1 MKKGEEYH
9 KIEFGKIKQKY
20 KEKYGEKKVYF
31 INKNVENAKQHLID
45 NNIDL
50 SFLNYYQ
57 PKSEVNRQQKPINR
71 QQKPVMRN
79 TMPFKSNFVFKRLH

>member
-1 MKKGEEYH
+1 MERGEE
-9 KIEFGKIKQKY
+9 
-20 KEKYGEKKVYF
+20 GEKVYF

-57 PKSEVNRQQKPINR
+57 KKPVNR